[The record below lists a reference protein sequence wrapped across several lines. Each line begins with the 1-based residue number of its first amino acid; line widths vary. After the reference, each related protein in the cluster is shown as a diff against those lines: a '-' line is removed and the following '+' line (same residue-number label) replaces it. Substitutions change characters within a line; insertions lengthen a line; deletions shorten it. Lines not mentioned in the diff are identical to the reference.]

1 MYVSVPSP
9 SDVPAL
15 AVAAAALAAW
25 IAGAFSV
32 LGLLT
37 SKEEKVSEFR
47 QAWIDSL
54 RVDLALMV
62 AHAHQIYAYVAM
74 HKPLNEEL
82 FWKETREDYLALNGA
97 STRIKLRLNR
107 DEPESKLVLCT
118 MGKMEALFAFVPNGQ
133 PTLSIEK
140 INKIVDE
147 LESNAPPLLKKE
159 WNRVK
164 GGELIYRIAKWSSV
178 VIFGVT
184 GVAAA
189 WLFYKLLH

>member
-1 MYVSVPSP
+1 MYVSTTAP

-25 IAGAFSV
+25 IAGAFSI

-47 QAWIDSL
+47 QAWIDAL
-54 RVDLALMV
+54 RADLALLV

-74 HKPLNEEL
+74 HRPLDVQL
-82 FWKETREDYLALNGA
+82 FWKETREDYLTLNGA

-107 DEPESKLVLCT
+107 EEAESKLVLCT

-133 PTLSIEK
+133 PALSIED

-184 GVAAA
+184 GVVAA